1 MLQFSRF
8 KALKVTDKG
17 VHFMSNNGS
26 KTRKRVLSGVQPSGN
41 LTIGNY
47 VGALKQWAREQHN
60 FDSFFCVVD
69 LHAITVPYDPEIL
82 RAKTREVAALYLACG
97 IDPEKSTVF
106 VQSHVPAHA
115 ELTWLLNCVT
125 PLGWLNRMTQ
135 FKDKSAK
142 QQAETISTGLLNYPV
157 LMAADILLYQAD
169 AVPVG
174 DDQRQHIELTRDLA
188 QRFNNMFG
196 DTFTIPEAMIP
207 PSGARLK
214 GLDDPTAK
222 MSKSI
227 TDSEYHAVYLLDPP
241 NRVKKKIMRAVT
253 DSGREIAFSD
263 DPERAGVNNLLEIF
277 AAVTGMPRDE
287 IVPHFADARGY
298 GDLKKAVVEAV
309 NEALAPIQARYQE
322 LTSEEGYIDR
332 LLAAGA
338 ERAAAVANE
347 TLDRVKTNMGFLRE
361 QRRL

>member
-1 MLQFSRF
+1 
-8 KALKVTDKG
+8 
-17 VHFMSNNGS
+17 
-26 KTRKRVLSGVQPSGN
+26 
-41 LTIGNY
+41 IGNY

-69 LHAITVPYDPEIL
+69 LHAITVPYDPDDL
-82 RAKTREVAALYLACG
+82 CAKTREVAALYLACG
-97 IDPEKSTVF
+97 IDPVKSTVF

-142 QQAETISTGLLNYPV
+142 HQTETISTGLLSYPV

-196 DTFTIPEAMIP
+196 ETFTVPAAMIP

-214 GLDDPTAK
+214 GLDEPTAK
-222 MSKSI
+222 MSKSN
-227 TDSEYHAVYLLDPP
+227 TDSEYHAVNLLDPP
-241 NRVKKKIMRAVT
+241 NRVKKKVMRAVT
-253 DSGREIAFSD
+253 DSGRDITFSAD
-263 DPERAGVNNLLEIF
+263 LERAGVNNLLEIF
-277 AAVTGMPRDE
+277 TAVTGMERDAVE
-287 IVPHFADARGY
+287 PHFADARGY
-298 GDLKKAVVEAV
+298 GDLKKAVVEAI
-309 NEALAPIQARYQE
+309 NEALVPIQARYQE
-322 LTSEEGYIDR
+322 LTSEEGYIDG
-332 LLAAGA
+332 LLAEGA
-338 ERAAAVANE
+338 ERAAVVANE
-347 TLDRVKTNMGFLRE
+347 TLALVKKNMGFLKE